1 MVQPAIRAGI
11 KTVGGI
17 FVYIKGKVK
26 LNTYKYMVMFDLAS
40 KITGVCLWDLQNQKP
55 IRTEVIKIDTSV
67 GLPVASLYD
76 ALDKY
81 FDAIG
86 QIVDLDD
93 VLVYKEAMPTQLRG
107 GSSTVQTFIALAR
120 SHAILDLYLDR
131 HNMDS
136 YDVTGIYPASTHAY
150 FKHLKG
156 LGAADKVDKQ
166 MVNEYV
172 CERYGLKNPTLDES
186 DAVFLAETFVKSKWN
201 RDIDELVREVKRHK
215 KTLKA
220 AHAIDECDNK
230 IKLLLAL
237 KN

>member
-1 MVQPAIRAGI
+1 M
-11 KTVGGI
+11 
-17 FVYIKGKVK
+17 YIKGKES
-26 LNTYKYMVMFDLAS
+26 LNKYKYLVMFDLAS
-40 KITGVCLWDLQNQKP
+40 KVTGVCLWDLQKNEPLQ
-55 IRTEVIKIDTSV
+55 TGVLKIDTSV

-86 QIVDLDD
+86 QVVPLEE

-120 SHAILDLYLDR
+120 SHAVLDLYLDQ
-131 HNMDS
+131 HNMVS

-150 FKHLKG
+150 FKHIKG
-156 LGAADKVDKQ
+156 LGVADKVDKQ
-166 MVNEYV
+166 MINEYV
-172 CERYGLKNPTLDES
+172 RERYEIDELTLDES
-186 DAVFLAETFVKSKWN
+186 DAVFLAETFVMSKWN

-220 AHAIDECDNK
+220 SHAINECNNK
-230 IKLLLAL
+230 IELLLSL

>member
-1 MVQPAIRAGI
+1 MAGI
-11 KTVGGI
+11 KTAGGI
-17 FVYIKGKVK
+17 FVYIKGKIK
-26 LNTYKYMVMFDLAS
+26 LNTYKYLVMFDLAS
-40 KITGVCLWDLQNQKP
+40 KITGVCLWDLQSHKP
-55 IRTEVIKIDTSV
+55 IQTEVIKVDTSA

-76 ALDKY
+76 ALDGY
-81 FDAIG
+81 FNAIS
-86 QIVDLDD
+86 QIVPLES

-120 SHAILDLYLDR
+120 SHAVLDLYLDQ
-131 HNMDS
+131 HNIDS
-136 YDVTGIYPASTHAY
+136 YDTIGVYPASTHAY

-156 LGAADKVDKQ
+156 LGNADKVDKQ

-172 CERYGLKNPTLDES
+172 RQQYDLPALTLDES
-186 DAVFLAETFVKSKWN
+186 DAVFLAETFVRSKWN

-220 AHAIDECDNK
+220 SHAINECDNK
-230 IKLLLAL
+230 IGILLSL

>member
-1 MVQPAIRAGI
+1 MAGI
-11 KTVGGI
+11 KTAGGI

-26 LNTYKYMVMFDLAS
+26 LNTYKYVVMFDLAS
-40 KITGVCLWDLQNQKP
+40 KITGVCLWDLQNQEP
-55 IRTEVIKIDTSV
+55 VQTDVLKIDIST
-67 GLPVASLYD
+67 GLPVASLYE

-81 FDAIG
+81 FDAIR
-86 QIVDLDD
+86 QVVSLDD

-120 SHAILDLYLDR
+120 SHAILDLYLDQ
-131 HNMDS
+131 HDMDS

-156 LGAADKVDKQ
+156 LGSADKVDKQ

-172 CERYGLKNPTLDES
+172 CERYGLQNLTLDES

-215 KTLKA
+215 KTLKST
-220 AHAIDECDNK
+220 HAINECDNK
-230 IKLLLAL
+230 IKLLLSL